1 MSNVAP
7 LYSIVLAAGKGRRM
21 GAHDR
26 HKVCFEV
33 ANIPT
38 IVRAI
43 DIYNRAG
50 VTKNVVVVGEKAGQV
65 IEIVGRQF
73 SNVIFAY
80 QSEALGTGH
89 AAQRGLEALANVVDG
104 ARILVV
110 AGDKIVDS
118 AILSKLLER
127 YNEEQLGLAFL
138 VSPAQWGGV
147 SAGRVLLDTN
157 GRPAAIAEMADI
169 RLRRCRRE
177 VAELLVAHKANT
189 ITWEAIRGIVSRYLG
204 PDATLGDL
212 LDGGD
217 FEAAAPFECD
227 ELLATLRQFPMRFA
241 VRDDSL
247 EIEPEAAQNA
257 TLRNESVYLIRKDLF
272 ERGLRHMPSDNA
284 QGQQYLTDAM
294 GSVLQMRDGQSSS
307 AAVGYVSTTSPFD
320 VMSYNNPE
328 ELLQIEDHFQGR
340 QRESLTAIEQRL
352 GRERFKTVSQWLDLL
367 SDDGPARGET
377 DAVLQELY
385 GTSNVT
391 LLTERRE
398 AYRRALLRFQACFSA
413 DRHVILVRSPG
424 RINIVGRHVDWQGG
438 HCNLMAVNQEVVV
451 AASPRADDRLE
462 IRNVDPD
469 QFPDA
474 SLSLGRM
481 IAQLDWD
488 GWLNCINSA
497 ALERYL
503 RQSAGGWW
511 IYIEAAMLR
520 LQMAFPDRLLSG
532 MDMAVCGSI
541 PVAAGMSSSSA
552 LVVSTAET
560 AVALHGLDVQPRQFV
575 NFCGEGEWF
584 VGTRGGSAD
593 HAAMKFGAAGAITH
607 VKFHDFEVLKQ
618 VRFPDSHR
626 MVVCN
631 SFTQAQKAGS
641 VKKAFNARVAS
652 YMAGVELVRKR
663 FPQYAA
669 LIQYVRDIRPE
680 TLHVSVETIYKIL
693 LELPLE
699 MSAAEIPRNFA
710 DDPQVWRRLQTYF
723 DAAENDD
730 RYPIRGVML
739 FGISECGRAREA
751 ARCLEEGDMI
761 ALGELMRISHDGER
775 CFRVTDDLQAE
786 PWTADISDD
795 YLRRCI
801 EDCHGGDPER
811 KRRALLHLQYGAY
824 RCSTCDID
832 AIVDIA
838 LRTPGVEGAQI
849 AGAGLGGCAMVLART
864 SAVPALKERLDRLFY
879 APKNLPSGVIECIPA
894 AGSCLVSISSRQ
906 AAVV

>member
-21 GAHDR
+21 GAHDK

-33 ANIPT
+33 ADIPT

-50 VTKNVVVVGEKAGQV
+50 VAKNVVVVGDKAGQV
-65 IEIVGRQF
+65 IETVGQRF
-73 SNVIFAY
+73 SNVVFAY

-89 AAQRGLEALANVVDG
+89 AAQRGLEALVG
-104 ARILVV
+104 IEEQARILLV

-118 AILSKLLER
+118 GILSRLLAK
-127 YNEEQLGLAFL
+127 YDEEQLGLAFL
-138 VSPAQWGGV
+138 VSPAEWGGA
-147 SAGRVLLDTN
+147 SAGRILQDSAGN
-157 GRPAAIAEMADI
+157 PAAIAEIADI
-169 RLRRCRRE
+169 RLRRCRLE
-177 VAELLVAHKANT
+177 VANLLASHPRET
-189 ITWEAIRGIVSRYLG
+189 IAWETLQPVVSRYLG
-204 PDATLGDL
+204 KQATLGDL
-212 LDGGD
+212 LDGNN
-217 FEAAAPFECD
+217 FEAAVPFDRD
-227 ELLATLRQFPMRFA
+227 ELLATLRQFPVRFELHGSADVIEA
-241 VRDDSL
+241 V
-247 EIEPEAAQNA
+247 AAECA
-257 TLRNESVYLIRKDLF
+257 PLRNESVYLVRKDLL
-272 ERGLRHMPSDNA
+272 ERGLHHMPSDNA

-294 GSVLQMRDGQSSS
+294 GAVLQMRDDGSPMR
-307 AAVGYVSTTSPFD
+307 AGYVETVSPFD

-328 ELLQIEDHFQGR
+328 ELLVIEDHFQGR
-340 QRESLTAIEQRL
+340 QRESISATQQRL
-352 GRERFKTVSQWLDLL
+352 GRERFRTVAEWLELF
-367 SDDGPARGET
+367 SDDCET
-377 DAVLQELY
+377 LEETNATLSELY
-385 GTSNVT
+385 GTNDPD
-391 LLTERRE
+391 LIANRRQ
-398 AYRRALLRFQACFSA
+398 AYRDTLLRFQECFSA

-438 HCNLMAVNQEVVV
+438 HCNLMAVNQEVIV

-462 IRNVDPD
+462 IRNVDPQ

-474 SLSLGRM
+474 SLSLGRL
-481 IAQLDWD
+481 IAELDWD

-497 ALERYL
+497 GLERYL
-503 RQSAGGWW
+503 RQAAGGWW

-520 LQMAFPDRLLSG
+520 LQMEFRDRLLSG
-532 MDMAVCGSI
+532 MDMTVCGSI

-560 AVALHGLDVQPRQFV
+560 AVALHGLEVQSRQFV

-652 YMAGVELVRKR
+652 YMAGVELVRSR

-669 LIQYVRDIRPE
+669 LIRYVRDIRPE
-680 TLHVSVETIYKIL
+680 TLRVGAERIYEIL

-699 MSAAEIPRNFA
+699 MRAAEIRQSFKDEP
-710 DDPQVWRRLQTYF
+710 DTWQRLQTYF
-723 DAAENDD
+723 DTAADD
-730 RYPIRGVML
+730 DCYPIRGVML
-739 FGISECGRAREA
+739 FGISECARAREA
-751 ARCLEEGDMI
+751 ANCLENNDML

-775 CFRVTDDLQAE
+775 CFRVTDKLHAT
-786 PWTADISDD
+786 PWEADISDG
-795 YLRRCI
+795 YLRQRI
-801 EDCHGGDPER
+801 EDVRSEDPER
-811 KRRALLHLQYGAY
+811 RRQAQLHLQYGAY
-824 RCSTCDID
+824 RCSTQDID

-849 AGAGLGGCAMVLART
+849 AGAGLGGCAMVLVEAA
-864 SAVPALKERLDRLFY
+864 AVSELKHRLDRLFY
-879 APKNLPSGVIECIPA
+879 TPKHLPSGVIECIPA
-894 AGSCLVSISSRQ
+894 AGSCVVGVASDR
-906 AAVV
+906 AVPV

>member
-21 GAHDR
+21 GTHDK

-33 ANIPT
+33 ADIPT

-50 VTKNVVVVGEKAGQV
+50 VAKNVVVVGEKAGQV
-65 IEIVGRQF
+65 IETVGQRF

-89 AAQRGLEALANVVDG
+89 AAQRGLDALADVDDA

-118 AILSKLLER
+118 AVLSKLIEK

-138 VSPAQWGGV
+138 VSPAQWGGE
-147 SAGRVLLDTN
+147 SAGRILLDADN
-157 GRPAAIAEMADI
+157 RPAAIAEMADI
-169 RLRRCRRE
+169 RLRRCRCE
-177 VAELLVAHKANT
+177 VAKLLAAHTADTIAWEELHAVIA
-189 ITWEAIRGIVSRYLG
+189 RYLG
-204 PDATLGDL
+204 THASLGDL
-212 LDGGD
+212 LDGSD
-217 FEAAAPFECD
+217 FEAAAPFD
-227 ELLATLRQFPMRFA
+227 RNELLATLRQFPMRFRLWNEA
-241 VRDDSL
+241 
-247 EIEPEAAQNA
+247 PELDPEVAENA
-257 TLRNESVYLIRKDLF
+257 TLRNESVYLVRKSML

-294 GSVLQMRDGQSSS
+294 GFVLQMGGSESSS
-307 AAVGYVSTTSPFD
+307 AAVGYVPTVTPYD

-340 QRESLTAIEQRL
+340 QRESLGTIEKRL
-352 GRERFKTVSQWLDLL
+352 GSERFRTVGEWLELFA
-367 SDDGPARGET
+367 DDSVAAVER
-377 DAVLQELY
+377 DATLQKLY
-385 GTSNVT
+385 GTHDAA
-391 LLTERRE
+391 LIADRRD
-398 AYRRALLRFQACFSA
+398 AYRRALLRFQECFSA
-413 DRHVILVRSPG
+413 DRHAIVVRSPG

-438 HCNLMAVNQEVVV
+438 HCNLMAVNQEVIVV
-451 AASPRADDRLE
+451 ASPRADDRLE

-474 SLSLGRM
+474 SVSLGRL

-488 GWLNCINSA
+488 GWQSCINSA

-520 LQMAFPDRLLSG
+520 LQMAFRDRLLSG

-607 VKFHDFEVLKQ
+607 VKFHDFKVLKQ
-618 VRFPDSHR
+618 VRFPESHR
-626 MVVCN
+626 LVVCN
-631 SFTQAQKAGS
+631 SFTQAQKAAG

-669 LIQYVRDIRPE
+669 LIEYVRDIRPE
-680 TLHVSVETIYKIL
+680 ILRVPVERIYEIL

-699 MSAAEIPRNFA
+699 MSAAEIRQSFA
-710 DDPQVWRRLQTYF
+710 DDPRTWQRLQSYF
-723 DAAENDD
+723 DSAVDDD

-751 ARCLEEGDMI
+751 ASCLENSDM
-761 ALGELMRISHDGER
+761 AGLGELMRISHEGER
-775 CFRVTDDLQAE
+775 CFRVSDDLRAE
-786 PWTADISDD
+786 PWTADISDE
-795 YLRRCI
+795 YL
-801 EDCHGGDPER
+801 HGRIADIHSGDPDREH
-811 KRRALLHLQYGAY
+811 RALLHLQYGAY

-849 AGAGLGGCAMVLART
+849 AGAGLGGCAMVVVQAP
-864 SAVPALKERLDRLFY
+864 AVAALKDRLDQLFY
-879 APKNLPSGVIECIPA
+879 TPKNFPSGVIECIPA
-894 AGSCLVSISSRQ
+894 AGSCLVSI
-906 AAVV
+906 AAEPAVVV

>member
-21 GAHDR
+21 GAHDK

-33 ANIPT
+33 ADIPT

-50 VTKNVVVVGEKAGQV
+50 VAKNVVVVGDKAGQV
-65 IEIVGRQF
+65 IETVGQRF
-73 SNVIFAY
+73 SNVVFAY

-89 AAQRGLEALANVVDG
+89 AAQRGLEALAGVEEH
-104 ARILVV
+104 ARILLV

-118 AILSKLLER
+118 SVLSRLLAK
-127 YNEEQLGLAFL
+127 YDEEQLGLAFL
-138 VSPAQWGGV
+138 LSPAEWGGE
-147 SAGRVLLDTN
+147 SAGRILQDSQ

-169 RLRRCRRE
+169 RLRRCRQE
-177 VAELLVAHKANT
+177 VDKLLTAHRQET
-189 ITWEAIRGIVSRYLG
+189 IAWEALHPVVSQYLG
-204 PDATLGDL
+204 EKATLGDL
-212 LDGGD
+212 LDGND
-217 FEAAAPFECD
+217 FEAALPFDRD
-227 ELLATLRQFPMRFA
+227 ELLATLRRFPMGFPLHG
-241 VRDDSL
+241 STE
-247 EIEPEAAQNA
+247 EIDPEAAENA
-257 TLRNESVYLIRKDLF
+257 PLRNESVYLVRKDLL
-272 ERGLRHMPSDNA
+272 ERGLNHMPSDNA

-294 GSVLQMRDGQSSS
+294 GAVLQMGDNDAPVRAGHVETQ
-307 AAVGYVSTTSPFD
+307 TPFD

-328 ELLQIEDHFQGR
+328 ELLVIEDHFQGR
-340 QRESLTAIEQRL
+340 QRESLTTIGQRL
-352 GRERFKTVSQWLDLL
+352 GHDRFRTVSQWLELF
-367 SDDGPARGET
+367 SDDSEDLEET
-377 DAVLQELY
+377 NATLSELY
-385 GTSNVT
+385 GTHDPALIAN
-391 LLTERRE
+391 RRQ
-398 AYRRALLRFQACFSA
+398 AYRDTLLRFQECFSA

-438 HCNLMAVNQEVVV
+438 HCNLMAVNQEVIV

-462 IRNVDPD
+462 IRNVDPE

-474 SLSLGRM
+474 SLSLGRL
-481 IAQLDWD
+481 IAELDWD

-497 ALERYL
+497 GLERYL
-503 RQSAGGWW
+503 RQAAGGWW

-520 LQMAFPDRLLSG
+520 LQMEFRDRLLSG

-560 AVALHGLDVQPRQFV
+560 AVALHGLEVQPRQFV

-593 HAAMKFGAAGAITH
+593 HAAMKFGTAGAITH

-618 VRFPDSHR
+618 VRFPETHR

-652 YMAGVELVRKR
+652 YMAGVELVRAR

-680 TLHVSVETIYKIL
+680 TLRVGIDRIYEIL
-693 LELPLE
+693 LELPIE
-699 MSAAEIPRNFA
+699 MTASEIRQSFA
-710 DDPQVWRRLQTYF
+710 GDPETWQRLQTYF
-723 DAAENDD
+723 ESAEPDD

-739 FGISECGRAREA
+739 FGISECARAREA
-751 ARCLEEGDMI
+751 ANCLENNDMI

-775 CFRVTDDLQAE
+775 CYRVSDDLNAE
-786 PWTADISDD
+786 PWEADISDD
-795 YLRRCI
+795 YLRHRI
-801 EDCHGGDPER
+801 EDVRSDESWR
-811 KRRALLHLQYGAY
+811 QRRAELHLQYGAY
-824 RCSTCDID
+824 RCSTQDID

-838 LRTPGVEGAQI
+838 LRTPGVKGAQI
-849 AGAGLGGCAMVLART
+849 AGAGLGGCAMVLVEAD
-864 SAVPALKERLDRLFY
+864 AVDQLKQRLDSLFY
-879 APKNLPSGVIECIPA
+879 TPKQLPSGVIECIPA
-894 AGSCLVSISSRQ
+894 AGSCVVSITSEQ
-906 AAVV
+906 AVTV